1 VGSTSRSTERAEQVV
16 TEPGG
21 ASRRRRVTGPAEE
34 RRGDEE
40 YAAALTGGDD
50 NSQSKATFI
59 SPMTKTGG
67 PFICPTGGTFN
78 ASYLLMSN
86 GYTLALH

>member
-1 VGSTSRSTERAEQVV
+1 MGSTSRSTERAGQVA

-40 YAAALTGGDD
+40 NAAALTEGVD
-50 NSQSKATFI
+50 NSQSTATFM

-67 PFICPTGGTFN
+67 PFLCGTSGTVN
-78 ASYLLMSN
+78 TTYLFMSN